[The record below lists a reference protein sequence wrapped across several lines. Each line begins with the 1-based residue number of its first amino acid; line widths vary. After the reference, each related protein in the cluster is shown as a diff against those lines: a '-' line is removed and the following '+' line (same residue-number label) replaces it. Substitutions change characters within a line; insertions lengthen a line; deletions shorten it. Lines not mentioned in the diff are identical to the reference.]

1 MKLLSRRHE
10 RSRIQWLLYGFLA
23 LASDCPTV
31 TAAVANVDI
40 VDYAF
45 SPASVTI
52 NVKDQVKWTWQGY
65 YHSTTSTAGLWDSG
79 VNNTGYTYSFTF
91 NNAGSYPYMCSYH
104 YFTGSVVVQAA
115 ANSPPTIA
123 ITSPTNGA
131 VLSAPASLTLQA
143 TAADSDGSVTNVQ
156 FFQGATSLGSAQT
169 APYSIAVSGLSAA
182 NYTFSAVATDNG
194 GLTAT
199 NSITVKV
206 ITPSPDTLGSIKRV
220 SSTGFQFTYAADVGL
235 RYQVEQSSDLRT
247 WTSVG
252 TNTATSNQ
260 VLFQD
265 TAASGSSRFYR
276 VERLPNP

>member
-1 MKLLSRRHE
+1 MKLLFRQHE
-10 RSRIQWLLYGFLA
+10 RSCIQLLLYCFLA
-23 LASDCPTV
+23 LAWDCPRL
-31 TAAVANVDI
+31 TAAVANVSI

-45 SPASVTI
+45 SPATVTI

-65 YHSTTSTAGLWDSG
+65 YHSTTSSTGLWDSG

-156 FFQGATSLGSAQT
+156 FFQGAASLGSAQT
-169 APYSIAVSGLSAA
+169 APYSIAVSALSAA

-206 ITPSPDTLGSIKRV
+206 ITPSPDTLGSLKRL
-220 SSTGFQFTYAADVGL
+220 SSTSFQFTYAADVGL
-235 RYQVEQSSDLRT
+235 RYQVEQSSDLRN
-247 WTSVG
+247 WTSVS

-265 TAASGSSRFYR
+265 TTASGSSRFYR